1 MTLKK
6 SEETLHEKS
15 QKILRYLAW
24 GSLVLGASIT
34 LGLLSFGG
42 MFALVPILPL
52 ALVAFALSVAY
63 EGEIYLQNVKKAWAK
78 LFDDNYLQQQMANT
92 YLLKHLLD
100 NSDKHEDSHP
110 FYAEYCELLIT
121 GNAEELAKA
130 EQEFSEQLFSTE
142 EPKNGSPIVSK
153 TDRETAINDLAQRRK
168 LFHGMKAFSAL
179 AALFMMLG
187 TSYLLVEAFSIIPF
201 LAAIP
206 LAAAP
211 FLIVP
216 LSILAGIAYGFITY
230 NSVTDM
236 ISNETLRKWK
246 DQIMTGG
253 FGLKNISLAVLSV
266 VLVSLAIALTICT
279 AGTWWTIAQKATPL
293 FSWMSKIPRFVMGII
308 NPVVIGSSM
317 AVFTLENSWE
327 TMDLINKQFE
337 EKKSLFERVQT
348 IIKKGWDKLTTQENI
363 GQQFNLFRIL
373 LKITLL
379 PLQFILFVGHL
390 ISIGLTADRMPGL
403 SEKTSALLGVVSE
416 GFEDVHYFFG
426 HEHGHELKDLLEER
440 LDSSHSH
447 SHDGNIPAKVLKFIF
462 LPLYLL
468 TALWDWGFSKLN
480 TPDTNKPV
488 LDFHKAFDKHWEE
501 EEEHDHCHGH
511 GSKNK
516 FFDKKSSSGSTVET
530 PAPSPQII

>member
-6 SEETLHEKS
+6 SEETLQEKL

-42 MFALVPILPL
+42 MFVLVPILPL
-52 ALVAFALSVAY
+52 ALASFALSVAY

-78 LFDDNYLQQQMANT
+78 LFQDNYLQQQMANE
-92 YLLKHLLD
+92 YLLKHFPKGNDLQ
-100 NSDKHEDSHP
+100 NSHA
-110 FYAEYCELLIT
+110 FYRKYYHRLKNHDTER
-121 GNAEELAKA
+121 LAKA
-130 EQEFSEQLFSTE
+130 EQWFSEQLFSTE
-142 EPKNGSPIVSK
+142 EPKNGEAIVPE
-153 TDRETAINDLAQRRK
+153 TDRKTAINDLAQRRK

-179 AALFMMLG
+179 AAVFMILG
-187 TSYLLVEAFSIIPF
+187 TSYLLVEAFSVIPF

-236 ISNETLRKWK
+236 ITNDTLRKWK
-246 DQIMTGG
+246 EKIFPGS
-253 FGLKNISLAVLSV
+253 FSFKNISLALVSV

-293 FSWMSKIPRFVMGII
+293 FTWMNKIPQFLMRIIPFVL
-308 NPVVIGSSM
+308 GSST
-317 AVFTLENSWE
+317 AVFTLENSLE
-327 TMDLINKQFE
+327 TMELIDKQLNKKEPLFDRILGMIDTAWTKL
-337 EKKSLFERVQT
+337 KKHENKWQLF
-348 IIKKGWDKLTTQENI
+348 NP
-363 GQQFNLFRIL
+363 FRIL

-379 PLQFILFVGHL
+379 PLQLILFIGHL

-416 GFEDVHYFFG
+416 GFEDVHYFVG
-426 HEHGHELKDLLEER
+426 DDHKHGLDSLLIDR

-447 SHDGNIPAKVLKFIF
+447 SHDGNIPEKVLNGIF
-462 LPLYLL
+462 LPIYGL

-480 TPDTNKPV
+480 VPGTDETV
-488 LDFHKAFDKHWEE
+488 LDFDTAFKKHWEGKE
-501 EEEHDHCHGH
+501 AHNHCHVHGH
-511 GSKNK
+511 
-516 FFDKKSSSGSTVET
+516 SGSFFGKEPTSGPTAET
-530 PAPSPQII
+530 TASSLQII